1 MYSIQ
6 ALWSAANQKL
16 PVIFVI
22 CNNGG
27 YRILKQRL
35 KAFHGDER
43 FIGMDF
49 KDPTIDLAGLA
60 RAFGVQAHRVEDAA
74 AFDATLKEALAGS
87 SRSCWTWS
95 STGRCDQAAQAG
107 PSACMRSRSARS
119 AGGCGWNPPLCMPF

>member
-6 ALWSAANQKL
+6 ALWSAAHQKL

-27 YRILKQRL
+27 YRILKERL

-49 KDPTIDLAGLA
+49 SDPTIDVAGLA
-60 RAFGVQAHRVEDAA
+60 QALGVKAHRIEDGA
-74 AFDATLKEALAGS
+74 AFEARLEQALTTPAPVLLEVIVEGS
-87 SRSCWTWS
+87 V
-95 STGRCDQAAQAG
+95 
-107 PSACMRSRSARS
+107 
-119 AGGCGWNPPLCMPF
+119 

>member
-6 ALWSAANQKL
+6 ALWSAANQQL

-35 KAFHGDER
+35 KPFHGDER

-49 KDPTIDLAGLA
+49 KDPPIELAGLA
-60 RAFGVQAHRVEDAA
+60 RAFGMNAQRITDGA
-74 AFDATLKEALAGS
+74 AFDAMFEEALVAIEPVLLEVVVEG
-87 SRSCWTWS
+87 TV
-95 STGRCDQAAQAG
+95 
-107 PSACMRSRSARS
+107 
-119 AGGCGWNPPLCMPF
+119 

>member
-1 MYSIQ
+1 MLGDGSAMYGIQ
-6 ALWSAANQKL
+6 ALWSAANQRL

-49 KDPTIDLAGLA
+49 KDPAIDLAGLA
-60 RAFGVQAHRVEDAA
+60 RALGVAGARVEDGA
-74 AFDATLKEALAGS
+74 AFDRAL
-87 SRSCWTWS
+87 R
-95 STGRCDQAAQAG
+95 R
-107 PSACMRSRSARS
+107 RSRAPS
-119 AGGCGWNPPLCMPF
+119 PPCST